1 MAVEFD
7 YHIEMTAWVD
17 GQCSDIQLMV
27 FVKNFIDRF
36 YELSGSWSGVLRNK
50 GADVVFKD
58 RIKSAVYYPEQKKT
72 KVVMITNPYM
82 LGKPKKLYRNQ
93 DNFLYYV
100 EGDFV
105 NGVSL
110 QDVSSML
117 SCYMTVESVGVYDD
131 NSPYENVVFSSG
143 RILSVSFDVLGNKAI
158 ANMLDGCVLMKDVI
172 VDDYTIQKKMYTD
185 DMEQSAGPGYDFIR
199 HLKESGFTVE

>member
-58 RIKSAVYYPEQKKT
+58 RIKSAVYYPEQKKSKDLPHT
-72 KVVMITNPYM
+72 YP
-82 LGKPKKLYRNQ
+82 
-93 DNFLYYV
+93 
-100 EGDFV
+100 
-105 NGVSL
+105 
-110 QDVSSML
+110 
-117 SCYMTVESVGVYDD
+117 
-131 NSPYENVVFSSG
+131 SG
-143 RILSVSFDVLGNKAI
+143 RMF
-158 ANMLDGCVLMKDVI
+158 
-172 VDDYTIQKKMYTD
+172 
-185 DMEQSAGPGYDFIR
+185 P
-199 HLKESGFTVE
+199 